1 MRQCLPATR
10 KGQTHKIDLAD
21 KVTLHV
27 TVNRDENGN
36 IMEVFAKADQGFNGD
51 ADGLGELSS
60 LLLQYGC
67 PVDKLVQHLRYR
79 RYEPSGCIG
88 QPCSISDAIGMVLE
102 DEQTE
107 MEKGGGVMDGVSA
120 KVLQVQ

>member
-1 MRQCLPATR
+1 MRQRLQATR
-10 KGQTHKIDLAD
+10 PGQIHKVEVGE
-21 KVTLHV
+21 VTLYI
-27 TVNRDENGN
+27 TVNRDEDGE
-36 IMEVFAKADQGFNGD
+36 IMEVFVKADNGYNGD

-67 PVDKLVQHLRYR
+67 PVAKLVEHLRFR

-102 DEQTE
+102 DES
-107 MEKGGGVMDGVSA
+107 KG
-120 KVLQVQ
+120 